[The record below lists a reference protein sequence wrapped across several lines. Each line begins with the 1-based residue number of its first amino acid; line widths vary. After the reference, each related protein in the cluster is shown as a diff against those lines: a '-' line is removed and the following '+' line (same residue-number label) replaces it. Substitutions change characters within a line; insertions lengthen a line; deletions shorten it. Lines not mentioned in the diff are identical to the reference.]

1 MADFSKFI
9 FVFNLPLLACL
20 RVDERSSDSYKDCDD
35 FFLFKSNERSED
47 SHIGLADF
55 FFRKQSLKC
64 A

>member
-1 MADFSKFI
+1 MNVAQTLIKI
-9 FVFNLPLLACL
+9 VMI
-20 RVDERSSDSYKDCDD
+20 